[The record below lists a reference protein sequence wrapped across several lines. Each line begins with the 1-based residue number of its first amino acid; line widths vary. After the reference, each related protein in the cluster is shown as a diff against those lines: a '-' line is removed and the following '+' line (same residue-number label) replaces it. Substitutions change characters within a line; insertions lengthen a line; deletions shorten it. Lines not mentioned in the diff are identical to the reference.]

1 MARELKTALSDGG
14 RPSAEPLD
22 AVLALKPAE
31 LEALIDCL
39 CSCSTRRVKSDQ
51 PRKLRVA
58 GCRGARTEWC
68 RLGERVAGSTPYI
81 DTKFG

>member
-1 MARELKTALSDGG
+1 MT
-14 RPSAEPLD
+14 EPLD

-39 CSCSTRRVKSDQ
+39 CSCGTRRVKSDE
-51 PRKLRVA
+51 PRKLRA
-58 GCRGARTEWC
+58 GGCRRARTEWC